1 MIRQINFKSLLYLLF
16 AAAIYALIFPINL
29 ISIENGATTFGN
41 TFWQTFTGGLI
52 LVIANFKKKI
62 TFLKVSNLCL
72 QRFSP
77 SPQCGHPL
85 PIDIVEPLKELKTW
99 SLEGRL
105 FYEISQ
111 LFVWP
116 PNRLFN

>member
-52 LVIANFKKKI
+52 LVIAK
-62 TFLKVSNLCL
+62 
-72 QRFSP
+72 
-77 SPQCGHPL
+77 
-85 PIDIVEPLKELKTW
+85 
-99 SLEGRL
+99 
-105 FYEISQ
+105 
-111 LFVWP
+111 
-116 PNRLFN
+116 